1 MTVFEKEKTM
11 SERDKSREMTT
22 QQLAC
27 TYLREQI
34 LTGKFGVG
42 MRLKTEELAE
52 ALGISRMP
60 VRDALQQLHSEGLV
74 EIRPNRGAIV
84 TRLSANEILEM
95 FEIRATLEGLAARHA
110 CVNFGSDD
118 LYQLERMRDE
128 MHRSTDDLDLWL
140 KLHDKFHDFVCLR
153 SNRPRLFRQIRTARQ
168 AVTPYVRMYISVYHR
183 MEMPRAEHDLL
194 ISVAFRGY
202 PDLFEATMRDH
213 VLSAGNGVSSFL
225 NQRALDAGKVSLS
238 QPLRTESQ
246 PLKD

>member
-1 MTVFEKEKTM
+1 MTFFEKEKTIRGFDN
-11 SERDKSREMTT
+11 SPELTT

-34 LTGKFGVG
+34 LSGNFGVG
-42 MRLKTEELAE
+42 MRLKTEELADT
-52 ALGISRMP
+52 LGISRMP
-60 VRDALQQLHSEGLV
+60 IRDALQQLHSEGLV

-84 TRLSANEILEM
+84 IRLSANEILEL

-110 CVNFGSDD
+110 CENFDAND
-118 LYQLERMRDE
+118 LSKLEQMRDE
-128 MHRSTDDLDLWL
+128 MHRSTDNLGLWL
-140 KLHDKFHDFVCLR
+140 KLHDEFHDFICLR

-194 ISVAFRGY
+194 VSIARRRN
-202 PDLFEATMRDH
+202 PELFEATMRDH

-225 NQRALDAGKVSLS
+225 NQHALDSGKASV
-238 QPLRTESQ
+238 SQ